1 MPNLNRITFLSIV
14 FVQFSVTSVSAF
26 DLQRVL
32 PICCNEMNGSSVQGF
47 SLQQDPGIRHSV
59 PSEKYFRSSVFF
71 SSALTVVGGIVAYL
85 NKKQADRT
93 YRSYLRTANSSKLES
108 EFKRAERLDKFAGSA
123 LITMEIGIGMTTY
136 LIFFRE

>member
-14 FVQFSVTSVSAF
+14 FVQFSVTFVSAL
-26 DLQRVL
+26 DLQPVL

-47 SLQQDPGIRHSV
+47 SLQQDPEIRDSV

-85 NKKQADRT
+85 KKKQADRT
-93 YRSYLRTANSSKLES
+93 YRSYLRTANSSKLEN
-108 EFKRAERLDKFAGSA
+108 EFKRAERLDKLAGSA